1 MKTILTK
8 KQIENKILRISFQII
23 ENNLNEKEMFL
34 VGLEKNGFI
43 IAKKIEKHIV
53 NKSNIKV
60 KTIKMSLNKEKYQK
74 STFSEK
80 ISSDNKT
87 IILIDN
93 SLSMRANDLKP
104 NRIVKALDFA
114 SIYLRK
120 ENEMFYS
127 LMTFSDF
134 SKVALKINLPI
145 LPKPLIPT
153 FIIFFSYI

>member
-60 KTIKMSLNKEKYQK
+60 KAIKMSLNKEKYQK

-87 IILIDN
+87 IILID
-93 SLSMRANDLKP
+93 DVLKSGET
-104 NRIVKALDFA
+104 IIYAIKELLD
-114 SIYLRK
+114 Y
-120 ENEMFYS
+120 
-127 LMTFSDF
+127 
-134 SKVALKINLPI
+134 KIKQPWC
-145 LPKPLIPT
+145 
-153 FIIFFSYI
+153 Y